1 MLTHNRPMR
10 RGELKRRSPF
20 STRRQPTDRASRLAT
35 QIGPGYTL
43 RPRPVVEV
51 PVLAEATIAAS
62 VPKISALQNEQ
73 YMAAVRKLPC
83 ARCGVAGVTQFAH
96 ADQGKGM
103 AIKTDCRLGW
113 PGCGPVGVTPGC
125 HWLIGTS
132 GRFSRADRREFE
144 RLAGDAT
151 RAQIRA
157 LGQWPKSL
165 PAWAADEAMA

>member
-1 MLTHNRPMR
+1 MS

-20 STRRQPTDRASRLAT
+20 TTRRQASDRASRLPT

-43 RPRPVVEV
+43 RPRPVVDV
-51 PVLAEATIAAS
+51 PLLAEAPIAAS
-62 VPKISALQNEQ
+62 VPKIGALQHAG

-83 ARCGVAGVTQFAH
+83 ARCGISGVTQFAH
-96 ADQGKGM
+96 ADHGKGM

-151 RAQIRA
+151 REKIRS
-157 LGQWPKSL
+157 LGQWPASL
-165 PAWAADEAMA
+165 PAWAEDEVPA